1 MIRTWILATLVSL
14 SWSAA
19 TVSAAGIEDQL
30 KALKEVGPEGA
41 GNQSAQEAWRRLS
54 AADAASLPTILAAL
68 DDAGP
73 LAANWLRASVD
84 AIAERQLRNGGKLP
98 TAALEKF
105 ATDTKHSNRARR
117 LAFEWLCRADPTA
130 NDRLIP
136 KMIDDPSVEFRRDAV
151 ARVIGE
157 AEALEAS
164 GKAQQAADTFRRAL
178 KSARDLD
185 QVQLLAKKV
194 ETFGDK
200 VDLPT
205 HFGYVMSWKLAGPFD
220 NTDENGF
227 DVAFPPER
235 GVDFAAEY
243 PGKAGPVKWID
254 HTTDDPAGKVDI
266 NKAIVKENAVTC
278 YAAAE
283 FDARVAGPVE
293 LRLQST
299 NANKIWLNGELLSA
313 NKVYHAGSQ
322 MDQYI
327 GRGKLK
333 AGRNV
338 ILVKVCQNQQK
349 ESWAQDWDFQLRVCD
364 ASGTAILSRDRVARA
379 TNLPAR

>member
-266 NKAIVKENAVTC
+266 NKAIVKENA
-278 YAAAE
+278 
-283 FDARVAGPVE
+283 
-293 LRLQST
+293 
-299 NANKIWLNGELLSA
+299 
-313 NKVYHAGSQ
+313 
-322 MDQYI
+322 
-327 GRGKLK
+327 
-333 AGRNV
+333 
-338 ILVKVCQNQQK
+338 
-349 ESWAQDWDFQLRVCD
+349 
-364 ASGTAILSRDRVARA
+364 
-379 TNLPAR
+379 